1 MQPYAV
7 SRRLPPYTTRL
18 TLLPNHH
25 PKAVEL
31 GELEQA
37 SEHQDHANRLGL
49 LASVL
54 QDLDKLAEAEA
65 LYRQAL
71 EIEEAAYGPEHPET
85 IATVGNLA
93 GLLQENGDLDT
104 AEELYRKVS
113 SWVLFQAQYSDS

>member
-1 MQPYAV
+1 MSILETVAAADKTYFPAAFFLGMIMQQ
-7 SRRLPPYTTRL
+7 
-18 TLLPNHH
+18 
-25 PKAVEL
+25 L
-31 GELEQA
+31 GDPDGA
-37 SEHQDHANRLGL
+37 A
-49 LASVL
+49 A
-54 QDLDKLAEAEA
+54 A
-65 LYRQAL
+65 YRQAL

>member
-1 MQPYAV
+1 MRKIE
-7 SRRLPPYTTRL
+7 RRNGDEKFEAL
-18 TLLPNHH
+18 
-25 PKAVEL
+25 K
-31 GELEQA
+31 Q
-37 SEHQDHANRLGL
+37 
-49 LASVL
+49 
-54 QDLDKLAEAEA
+54 KEAEA
-65 LYRQAL
+65 AAAKAKMEEEAAAARAQTELEAAAARAQAEEEAKQRRELELKKRL